1 MDARL
6 PIFLFAAAL
15 VLGQPAATAQQQPPP
30 PPPAKQQPPK
40 TQPAKPQEAK
50 SALPAADAQFLK
62 HVNDDNLAEI
72 ETANLANTKSTND
85 QVKALASKLLTD
97 HQENQSELQGLA
109 SSKNVMLSS
118 DVPAAKKSVKD
129 RLSKLDGAAFD
140 KAYVAEMIKDHK
152 AAIAAFERAAKSAD
166 SEVKAFAGKTLP
178 TLKEHLSQAQ
188 AIKIAEPTSTR

>member
-1 MDARL
+1 MDARV

-15 VLGQPAATAQQQPPP
+15 FLGQPAATAQQQPPP
-30 PPPAKQQPPK
+30 PPAKQQPSPK

-188 AIKIAEPTSTR
+188 AIKIAQPIGAR